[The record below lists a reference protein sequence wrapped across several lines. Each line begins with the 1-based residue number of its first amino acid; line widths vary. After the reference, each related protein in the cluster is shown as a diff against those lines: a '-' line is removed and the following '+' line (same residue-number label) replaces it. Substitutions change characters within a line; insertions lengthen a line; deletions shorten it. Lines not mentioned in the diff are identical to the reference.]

1 MLHVQT
7 SFIDEGGSLD
17 TKDLAP
23 GVGNPETINLTDKHD
38 VTNAVQAAEGAE
50 ERSEPGYYSNLQE
63 ACRQADTAKLRQI
76 IRHNPSVDINITD
89 SDQGHTPLLAL
100 ISAAVFNDDGEEAAD
115 AIRFLVAHG
124 ADINT
129 KDIEGYSGLHHCARC
144 DSESSLRIAK
154 VLIELGANVNAD
166 QRPVANSS
174 PRASVGS
181 RSDEKGHD
189 YASDGCECGQ
199 HIGTAISAAFKS
211 ATGEELHVEEQNKE
225 QDVTPLHHACG
236 VGNNLPVAK
245 LLLDNGAKIDITDAI
260 AGTPLLVAVKSGRE
274 EICRLL
280 LGWPG
285 GTALLSK
292 HDRHGR
298 LPIHYAAEVSDRD
311 IAAMLI
317 ESGSLVDPIVKE
329 DDTPDHEK
337 GFTPL
342 LMACKN
348 ASRRGRLSVIEYLLE
363 HGADALRVAE
373 RGQTP
378 LLLSVLSKN
387 VDAAKLLVKYGANP
401 KAAVGPFE
409 DVNALHVAATSG
421 SGDLCHWLVEEAG
434 INVNSH
440 DDQGYTALINAA
452 GYSNSPDTIKMLVS
466 TLHANIEA
474 SIHDGRRPLHFAAFK
489 GQLACA
495 EELLSLGADKE
506 AVDDSGWTPLHFAA
520 RYHHEEVIRL
530 LLRSGAQIG
539 RKVEGGPQPKRVD
552 GEIIDICGFTAAD
565 LARITRDGQECVDV
579 LVAAGDVLSEETK
592 DLKDDD
598 LWKEESVTCCV
609 M

>member
-1 MLHVQT
+1 MLPNQE
-7 SFIDEGGSLD
+7 SFSDEGNSPSR
-17 TKDLAP
+17 K
-23 GVGNPETINLTDKHD
+23 GVDSGIENTERANLTNAHD
-38 VTNAVQAAEGAE
+38 VDDVVQAAEPVE
-50 ERSEPGYYSNLQE
+50 VISEPSYYSDLRE
-63 ACRQADTAKLRQI
+63 ACRHADIAQVREI
-76 IRHNPSVDINITD
+76 IRQNPSVDVNIAD

-100 ISAAVFNDDGEEAAD
+100 VSTAVFNDDGEEASEAV
-115 AIRFLVAHG
+115 RFLVAHG

-129 KDIEGYSGLHHCARC
+129 KDVEGYTGLHYCARC
-144 DSESSLRIAK
+144 DTENSLQIAK

-166 QRPVANSS
+166 QRPVAKST
-174 PRASVGS
+174 PPASGES
-181 RSDEKGHD
+181 RNDEEGHGH
-189 YASDGCECGQ
+189 ASDGCECGQ
-199 HIGTAISAAFKS
+199 HIGTAISAAFKT
-211 ATGEELHVEEQNKE
+211 ATGQELHIEEQNKE

-236 VGNNLPVAK
+236 VGNNLSVAK
-245 LLLDNGAKIDITDAI
+245 LLLDSGAKIDITDAV

-280 LGWPG
+280 LSWPG

-311 IAAMLI
+311 VVAMLI
-317 ESGSLVDPIVKE
+317 ESGSLVDPLVQG
-329 DDTPDHEK
+329 DDVPDHEK

-348 ASRRGRLSVIEYLLE
+348 AGRSGRLDVIEYLLK
-363 HGADALRVAE
+363 HGADALRVADG
-373 RGQTP
+373 GQTP
-378 LLLSVLSKN
+378 LLLSVTSKN
-387 VDAAKLLVKYGANP
+387 VNAAKLLVNHGADP

-409 DVNALHVAATSG
+409 DVNALHMAAMSG
-421 SGDLCHWLVEEAG
+421 SGDLCHWLVEEVG

-452 GYSNSPDTIKMLVS
+452 GYSNSPETIKVLIS
-466 TLHANIEA
+466 ALHANIEA

-506 AVDDSGWTPLHFAA
+506 AIDDSGWTPLHFAA

-530 LLRSGAQIG
+530 LLRAGAQIG
-539 RKVEGGPQPKRVD
+539 RKVEGGPEPKLVD
-552 GEIIDICGFTAAD
+552 GEVIEICGFTAAD
-565 LARITRDGQECVDV
+565 LARITRGGQECVDV
-579 LVAAGDVLSEETK
+579 LVDAGDVLSEETK

-598 LWKEESVTCCV
+598 LWKEEGGTCCI